1 MNIIK
6 KSDIEKL
13 IKRYPINSTLTI
25 KYSDF
30 KNNDTIITGYQ
41 ILNGQYYLLTEP
53 LGMINVERLERGL

>member
-6 KSDIEKL
+6 KSDIELL
-13 IKRYPINSTLTI
+13 IKKYQINSTLTI

-41 ILNGQYYLLTEP
+41 IINGQYHLLTEP